1 MINIYVWPGPSNAR
15 FEYLSLLFETSNRTS
30 VSKISFDKNKTKRN
44 FMKMASVAGSKRR
57 IESKSCK
64 IKYNALKEL
73 ERGTAPKDVAAA
85 FNIPPSTLSTW
96 KKNKE
101 KIFAQFNAG
110 LLTKRS
116 KPEKFEDV
124 NKAVHKWLLV
134 MRSENIPISGTIL
147 KEKALEFA
155 EALDIESF
163 QASQGWLAKW
173 KTRLVGHTLS
183 VYFHINDILQMLQ

>member
-1 MINIYVWPGPSNAR
+1 
-15 FEYLSLLFETSNRTS
+15 
-30 VSKISFDKNKTKRN
+30 
-44 FMKMASVAGSKRR
+44 MASVAGSKRR
-57 IESKSCK
+57 AENKSCK
-64 IKYNALKEL
+64 IKYSALKEL
-73 ERGTAPKDVAAA
+73 EKGTAPKDVAKAY
-85 FNIPPSTLSTW
+85 NVPSSTLSTW

-101 KIFAQFNAG
+101 KIFKQFNNG
-110 LLTKRS
+110 LISKRS

-155 EALDIESF
+155 EELGVESF

-173 KTRLVGHTLS
+173 KTRLVKHT
-183 VYFHINDILQMLQ
+183 FIFIFIINLMNITIALVVVFAKYQ